1 MQYVQF
7 LRTSLSLNEICE
19 QIVDRTEWKD
29 IQILGNKAFLQSET
43 IEIKFEQTA
52 INPNRE
58 TFLNLKTSFIER
70 APDGSG
76 LRLEEWQKILRTFE
90 THTAVRLI
98 DHYYLYSKIS
108 LKKFCSAIQ
117 EELNL
122 DSFEFDSENENE
134 WAIAESDDLIL
145 NVSRAYRKDTFHEW
159 NPKDCPPGCNYS
171 LEFTVKETETGSK
184 RWSQSQFRER
194 WLLRWKEFFANDL
207 SCISITHRWNSPI
220 RF

>member
-1 MQYVQF
+1 MQSIRF
-7 LRTSLSLNEICE
+7 LRTSLSFYEICE
-19 QIVDRTEWKD
+19 QIADLTNWQDV
-29 IQILGNKAFLQSET
+29 QILGNTALLQST
-43 IEIKFEQTA
+43 SVEIKLEQTSFD
-52 INPNRE
+52 PNRE

-108 LKKFCSAIQ
+108 LKKFCSGIQ

-122 DSFEFDSENENE
+122 DFFEFDSENENE

-171 LEFTVKETETGSK
+171 LEFTIKETASEN
-184 RWSQSQFRER
+184 WNEALFRES
-194 WLLRWKEFFANDL
+194 WFSRWKEFFAKKF
-207 SCISITHRWNSPI
+207 SCMEITHRWKSAI